1 MLAWKKKRKR
11 IRKGSLWKMLRYAAS
26 MTETLKFDAEEKIRE
41 EGIKEGMEKGEKR
54 KAIEVA
60 KNLLKTGIDIEIIV
74 KSTGL
79 TKEEIEVLRE
89 E

>member
-1 MLAWKKKRKR
+1 
-11 IRKGSLWKMLRYAAS
+11 MLRYAAS